1 MDNSDLG
8 LYLGTIIFAMF
19 AISIITRP
27 KKDND
32 YLDEWVNR
40 LDCIFKRK
48 RQ

>member
-8 LYLGTIIFAMF
+8 LYLGIVIFAIF
-19 AISIITRP
+19 TISIVTRP
-27 KKDND
+27 RKNDD
-32 YLDEWVNR
+32 YLDELVNR